1 MMLKKIKDAIMS
13 EESFEQRL
21 DKLRREIAKATTSA
35 SLAEIRKQNVEVFSQ
50 VDEAIETLD
59 DEIAIEADNVDR
71 SRTNDLRAKKS
82 ALCDILTDAEN
93 LRRRLD
99 ELLKQALASE
109 NEASAMVLSKEAKK
123 KRVEA
128 LTLLAS
134 LIGPLEAIVA
144 ASHKF
149 AELKKAVDGNNKLLE
164 DMGRAELKSAKFFEG
179 LGIPGESI
187 EHIFNFVRS
196 EFFDP
201 PSAAHNSL
209 LSVARRAKE
218 QLAK

>member
-1 MMLKKIKDAIMS
+1 MMLKKIKDAIMP

-99 ELLKQALASE
+99 ELHKQALASE
-109 NEASAMVLSKEAKK
+109 NEASAMVLSEQAKK
-123 KRVEA
+123 KRLEA

-134 LIGPLEAIVA
+134 LVGPLEAIVA

-149 AELKKAVDGNNKLLE
+149 EELKRVVDANNKALE
-164 DMGRAELKSAKFFEG
+164 DMGRAELKSAKLFEG

-196 EFFDP
+196 ERFDP
-201 PSAAHNSL
+201 PSVVSNSL

>member
-1 MMLKKIKDAIMS
+1 MLKKIKDAIMP

-99 ELLKQALASE
+99 ELHKQALASE
-109 NEASAMVLSKEAKK
+109 NEASAMVLSEQAKK
-123 KRVEA
+123 KRLEA

-134 LIGPLEAIVA
+134 LVGPLEAIVA

-149 AELKKAVDGNNKLLE
+149 EELKRVVDANNKALE
-164 DMGRAELKSAKFFEG
+164 DMGRAELKSAKLFEG

-196 EFFDP
+196 ERFDP
-201 PSAAHNSL
+201 PSVVSNSL